1 MGEQTSPCS
10 LRLSACWALGKTTAG
25 LVCPRRRSLWFLPGL
40 ATEKGCL
47 SRGRHGVGVKSGNP
61 PGSLCPGSHSLPP
74 HSKHP
79 TPILSGPFR
88 LLRTPLLAQSYLKW
102 SFCAAP
108 GGHQHLPTLIPAPG
122 ALQRGGTSVIKSIG
136 LESRCPRERAGS
148 HPCTQAWCLERV
160 QVGGGEIGQGKVVEK
175 TRYLWLWP

>member
-1 MGEQTSPCS
+1 MPSFTGGRADFPLFPQAVC
-10 LRLSACWALGKTTAG
+10 LLGSGKDNRWAG
-25 LVCPRRRSLWFLPGL
+25 LPEKAQSVVPPRTGYRERMS
-40 ATEKGCL
+40 EQ
-47 SRGRHGVGVKSGNP
+47 RGRHGVGVKSGNP

-160 QVGGGEIGQGKVVEK
+160 QVGGE
-175 TRYLWLWP
+175 R